1 MDRDLEATPPTDA
14 DAAAWDCLYMLGVP
28 SLSDF
33 VRFVRTRTLD
43 GPAQAERIEWI
54 DRWRTAAAR
63 FEALA
68 ASEAGIADD
77 VPLRPPTPAMARW
90 TERLVGDPGFRRDFG
105 SVPIAFAMVE
115 LDRLV
120 VYQRD
125 VMLGHVPRVA
135 ARLGAERDEASLLRV
150 CLPPSGECGA
160 VSVTESG
167 PGTFT
172 FASHSHDLRH
182 FRSHV
187 IPATS
192 VPGFEGGGAHAVAV
206 VVGFGSNCLNAVR
219 FNRRL
224 VLNNGYHRAYALRRL
239 GFTHAP
245 CAIQALSVADELEV
259 VGNSDIA
266 DDAERL
272 FESPRPPLLKDFLD
286 PALTCVLKVPAARKQ
301 IQVSVSVQSLRVAD

>member
-1 MDRDLEATPPTDA
+1 MHDDLDANPPTGP

-33 VRFVRTRTLD
+33 LGFVRTRTTD
-43 GPAQAERIEWI
+43 GPAQADRIEWI
-54 DRWRTAAAR
+54 DRWRAAAAR
-63 FEALA
+63 FEALS

-77 VPLRPPTPAMARW
+77 VPLRPPSPAMARW
-90 TERLVGDPGFRRDFG
+90 TERLAADPGFRRDYG
-105 SVPIAFAMVE
+105 SVPTAFAMVE

-125 VMLGHVPRVA
+125 LMLGQVPRVA
-135 ARLGAERDEASLLRV
+135 ARLGADADEAALLRV
-150 CLPPSGECGA
+150 CLPLSGDGAA
-160 VSVTESG
+160 VSVTESASD
-167 PGTFT
+167 TFT
-172 FASHSHDLRH
+172 FASRSHDIRH
-182 FRSHV
+182 FRTHV

-259 VGNSDIA
+259 VGNVAIA
-266 DDAERL
+266 EDAERL

-286 PALTCVLKVPAARKQ
+286 PGLTCVLKARPARKQ
-301 IQVSVSVQSLRVAD
+301 IQVTVSVRSLRVAD